1 MFFGMNGFGGP
12 NRGCGDGMKEY
23 NKGNDCSCLI
33 LLLLLLG
40 GDGFGDNCE
49 CIWNILLLSMILNCC
64 GCGNIG
70 FGCNK

>member
-1 MFFGMNGFGGP
+1 MFFGMNGFGP
-12 NRGCGDGMKEY
+12 HRGCGENTPTKG
-23 NKGNDCSCLI
+23 GNDCTCLI

-40 GDGFGDNCE
+40 GDMLGDNCE
-49 CIWNILLLSMILNCC
+49 CIWNIILLSLILNTC